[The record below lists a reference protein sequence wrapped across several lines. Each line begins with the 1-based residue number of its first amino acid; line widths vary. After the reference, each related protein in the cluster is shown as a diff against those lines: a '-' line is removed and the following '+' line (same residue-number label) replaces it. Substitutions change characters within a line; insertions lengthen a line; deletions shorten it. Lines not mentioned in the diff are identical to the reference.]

1 MESNQEQAN
10 EFAQQGTAFHSQKK
24 YEQAIEAYE
33 KAIALFP
40 PYRAYKFIIGEM
52 LFELRRVEEAAQA
65 FRETLEFTPDHEQ
78 AWNDLG
84 QCLLLLG
91 RHEQALQ
98 AFECAIEIKPDYVE
112 ALYNG
117 AMAHARLQHPAKAKA
132 YLAKVLTL
140 RPDWEPYAREN
151 ALLKEYLP

>member
-10 EFAQQGTAFHSQKK
+10 EFARQGNLFHSQKQ

-33 KAIALFP
+33 KAIVLFP

-52 LFELRRVEEAAQA
+52 LFELRRFEEAAHA
-65 FRETLEFTPDHEQ
+65 YRETLEFTPDHEQ

-84 QCLLLLG
+84 KCLLLLG

-98 AFECAIEIKPDYVE
+98 AFECAIEIEPDYVE
-112 ALYNG
+112 ALYYG
-117 AMAHARLQHPAKAKA
+117 AMAHAKLENSAKAKV
-132 YLAKVLTL
+132 YLAKALEL
-140 RPDWEPYAREN
+140 HPGWEAHAREN